1 MTDGRHKKKTI
12 KVTPNDGSPSPAGT
26 SGGADLN
33 VAEAVDVGFDGVR
46 AQATGGRRQPS
57 AGPSTGA
64 AEAPA
69 EDAEP
74 PPGADDPLAAALAE
88 RDDYLKHLQRLQAE
102 FDNYRRRV
110 QRDNE
115 ALVLRAGEGVVEA
128 LLPVI
133 DNMQRAL
140 EAAQRHEA
148 EQLVEGV
155 EIVAGQL
162 RSVLESHGLT
172 EVPAEPGAPFDPTVH
187 EAVLAQ
193 PHADHVEGLIVA
205 VLERGYLL
213 HGRLLRPSKVIVAA

>member
-1 MTDGRHKKKTI
+1 MTDGKHKKKTI
-12 KVTPNDGSPSPAGT
+12 KVTSNGEGPSSAGT
-26 SGGADLN
+26 SGDADLH
-33 VAEAVDVGFDGVR
+33 VAEAVDVAFDGILTE
-46 AQATGGRRQPS
+46 ATGGRRKPS
-57 AGPSTGA
+57 AGAP
-64 AEAPA
+64 EALA
-69 EDAEP
+69 EDAAP
-74 PPGADDPLAAALAE
+74 APGADDPLAAALAE

-115 ALVLRAGEGVVEA
+115 ALVLRAGEGVVES

-140 EAAQRHEA
+140 EAARRHEA
-148 EQLVEGV
+148 EQLLEGV

-162 RSVLESHGLT
+162 RSVLESHGLA
-172 EVPAEPGAPFDPTVH
+172 EVPAEPGVPFDPTVH

-193 PHADHVEGLIVA
+193 PHADYVEGLIVA